1 MGPAVTGPGCEP
13 YLDGFLQEPI
23 AAISSLIYIVAALL
37 ARPAPLPYAVLVAGI
52 GVGSFVQHGP
62 NPPFAD
68 LIHDLPLAGTL
79 AFAAADAAAHL
90 TAQPRRW
97 WWWAVPAG
105 ALVPVI
111 MLAPGPADLLQVGMA
126 VAAIG
131 LTLMRARRHPAS
143 RRRILL
149 ALGLL
154 AVGGVIG
161 RLSVSGGPLCDP
173 ESLLQGHAVW
183 HVLSAAGLVVLAPL
197 LTRSRR

>member
-1 MGPAVTGPGCEP
+1 MTGPGCEP

-37 ARPAPLPYAVLVAGI
+37 ARRAPVPYAVLVAGI
-52 GVGSFVQHGP
+52 GIGSFVQHGP
-62 NPPFAD
+62 NPPLAD

-79 AFAAADAAAHL
+79 AFVAADAVARL
-90 TAQPRRW
+90 SGRSRRW
-97 WWWAVPAG
+97 WWWAAPTG

-111 MLAPGPADLLQVGMA
+111 LLAPGPADLIQVGMA
-126 VAAIG
+126 VVAIG
-131 LTLMRARRHPAS
+131 LTIGRAHVQPSA

-183 HVLSAAGLVVLAPL
+183 HVLSAAGLLVLAPV
-197 LTRSRR
+197 LTGPKD